1 MKKTTCIILLVLL
14 CLFVS
19 LSFAKADP
27 TPVPPVFVDWVQQRA
42 KTYFVDYDSVSLIEN
57 YGTDDPTDYIAT
69 VRYKKR
75 YLLSDENNILNMIR
89 TFSDDLAANTYKMY
103 DRISEIAVMW
113 EIENAYTEQT
123 RNVRYTYSRQS
134 GGMLL
139 IDKLE

>member
-1 MKKTTCIILLVLL
+1 MKKTICIILLVLL
-14 CLFVS
+14 CPFTS

-27 TPVPPVFVDWVQQRA
+27 TPVPPIFVDWVQQQA

-75 YLLSDENNILNMIR
+75 YLSDENKILNMIKA
-89 TFSDDLAANTYKMY
+89 FSDDLAANTYKMY

-113 EIENAYTEQT
+113 EVENARTEQS
-123 RNVRYTYSRQS
+123 RNIRYTYSRQS

-139 IDKLE
+139 IDKFE